1 MVRLGALSDASI
13 KARYPEQFPL
23 DLGMQQAMFAPS
35 LSVPKM
41 NKSSKK
47 VKHAT
52 DFARYPIND
61 IKNFATIA
69 TPKNSIEAGFEG
81 ILNYRQKIGSE
92 NIPSDITSG
101 YVNQKQDGF
110 IMRVIEPNNPIN
122 KPITISN
129 SMTTSATLGLGKLS
143 QSQNINDFNRIFER
157 ESVYLQPQT
166 KKLLMNLGDEATITR
181 IVKQNFPPPLNGAK
195 IKHNE
200 ALSILRKRYEDSP
213 DDMEELLKAERS
225 ARVDDALPDRSN
237 LKNLI
242 LDSFNRNEE

>member
-101 YVNQKQDGF
+101 YVNQKQDLL
-110 IMRVIEPNNPIN
+110 
-122 KPITISN
+122 
-129 SMTTSATLGLGKLS
+129 TTSATLGLGKLS